1 MHCLGKVGN
10 QKVTIIIDSGA
21 VSNIINNSLLK
32 KINWKIQK
40 PSNIN
45 LVGINGIKERP
56 LGEVLNLPVTLGEK
70 NLEINALV
78 TEKGD
83 YDLLLGN
90 DWAHKNQA
98 IVDWKTRTLTFE
110 FNNEKVQVPVSC
122 LNKREQSIGNNS
134 LITTKDGIQ
143 IKVFTNN
150 GKGKIPERAHET
162 DAGFDMRYPGKEILN
177 ILPNDAAFINT
188 HVAMEIP
195 VGSYCQLKSR
205 SSLAKK
211 GIEVKAG
218 TLDAGYTGDIG
229 IYLFNSSNTTQ
240 QIQPNERIA
249 QAILLPLINISNLKE
264 VNTREELGQTLRG
277 QNGFGSTGTDEI
289 LKEYQEEYEEED
301 LEDQPLLK
309 ILEEMEQQVILDI
322 EVNEHYTQIKDQ
334 QIYHAT
340 VEEMRKNIVTG
351 SNKCP
356 HANDEDNNENCL
368 YCVEDEELY
377 RQMELIP
384 EPLFQSTN
392 VEETDLTEKQQQ
404 QIDELLAEYQDLF
417 DTEIPGKTDII
428 QHEINLETTKPIAL
442 KPYY

>member
-1 MHCLGKVGN
+1 MHCLGRVGN

-122 LNKREQSIGNNS
+122 LNKRDQSIGNNS

-188 HVAMEIP
+188 HIAMEIP

-229 IYLFNSSNTTQ
+229 IYLFNNSNTTQ

-249 QAILLPLINISNLKE
+249 QAIFLPLINISNLKK
-264 VNTREELGQTLRG
+264 VNT
-277 QNGFGSTGTDEI
+277 
-289 LKEYQEEYEEED
+289 
-301 LEDQPLLK
+301 
-309 ILEEMEQQVILDI
+309 
-322 EVNEHYTQIKDQ
+322 
-334 QIYHAT
+334 
-340 VEEMRKNIVTG
+340 
-351 SNKCP
+351 
-356 HANDEDNNENCL
+356 
-368 YCVEDEELY
+368 
-377 RQMELIP
+377 
-384 EPLFQSTN
+384 
-392 VEETDLTEKQQQ
+392 
-404 QIDELLAEYQDLF
+404 
-417 DTEIPGKTDII
+417 
-428 QHEINLETTKPIAL
+428 
-442 KPYY
+442 